1 MDFSKLKGII
11 YLNNKFLPSKKAQIH
26 ILNHSL
32 HFASSV
38 FEGIAVYNKKAF
50 LSDDHFKRLINSSK
64 LLKLSFNKNL
74 DELNK
79 IADILIKKK

>member
-50 LSDDHFKRLINSSK
+50 LS
-64 LLKLSFNKNL
+64 L
-74 DELNK
+74 DT
-79 IADILIKKK
+79 